1 MLSASFVY
9 SGYSDYCKGY
19 IETNCKEYSE
29 YLLFVYYDRDTSP
42 ASIID
47 QLVEDWWSS
56 PASETLPEDI
66 TQDDVRAAL
75 LDMLSDA
82 GRADYAS
89 GAIAEC
95 SYNWGDCN
103 PLEDCPCGNY
113 TPDGEDEEE
122 CPECGHVFDNDNCD
136 DYESP
141 IFVAILRYEKPEQ
154 SE

>member
-1 MLSASFVY
+1 MLSASY
-9 SGYSDYCKGY
+9 EYAGYSDYWGGHGEEDC
-19 IETNCKEYSE
+19 EEYSE
-29 YLLFVYYDRDTSP
+29 HLLYASYGRDTSLRD
-42 ASIID
+42 IINELID
-47 QLVEDWWSS
+47 DSWTGCAAESLHEG
-56 PASETLPEDI
+56 I

-82 GRADYAS
+82 GRAAYAS